1 MCLKGT
7 AAYQIAK
14 HRLTKSI
21 KDNDREAILADRD
34 DILDSLKKY
43 KPKDAKVAAR
53 KDEYVAKVAPKEDS
67 IDADIKARDAAQQR
81 ERAARLQQQK
91 DNEAAA
97 VRREEAKAIKAAAD
111 SAVSLPD
118 TSAAQPVSEAEAQAK
133 RIADAEKA
141 SKGDPNRPSVIL
153 GNKSTSANVDQITD
167 NMLFEEFVR
176 NNTFI
181 RDPISKAKVRPRTSQ
196 ALSPAQLAHAA
207 QEFAKIQNAKKAVA
221 REQRTDD
228 EVVAAAFKKQDRIEA
243 ARVKAFEGG

>member
-118 TSAAQPVSEAEAQAK
+118 TSAAQPVSEADAQAK
-133 RIADAEKA
+133 RIADRRKSVKRR
-141 SKGDPNRPSVIL
+141 SKPP
-153 GNKSTSANVDQITD
+153 K
-167 NMLFEEFVR
+167 R
-176 NNTFI
+176 NTW
-181 RDPISKAKVRPRTSQ
+181 
-196 ALSPAQLAHAA
+196 
-207 QEFAKIQNAKKAVA
+207 
-221 REQRTDD
+221 
-228 EVVAAAFKKQDRIEA
+228 
-243 ARVKAFEGG
+243 